1 MRFLKEICI
10 LIVLVVFMLFTEPVL
25 SYGGYGGGGYGYGY
39 GGGFG
44 GGYGVAKHY
53 AVPVAYAPAV
63 VPVMDLTNTKQRPK
77 EDLKENYGSKTSKL
91 FEYIQCLF
99 DVCFKSR

>member
-53 AVPVAYAPAV
+53 AVPVAYVPAV
-63 VPVMDLTNTKQRPK
+63 VPAHGSYKYKAKTKRRFK
-77 EDLKENYGSKTSKL
+77 GKL
-91 FEYIQCLF
+91 WG
-99 DVCFKSR
+99 

>member
-53 AVPVAYAPAV
+53 AVPVAYAPVV
-63 VPVMDLTNTKQRPK
+63 VPA
-77 EDLKENYGSKTSKL
+77 YGSYKYKEKTKRRFKGKL
-91 FEYIQCLF
+91 WG
-99 DVCFKSR
+99 